1 VALRSNGQS
10 AQLRGHWAKEEAMT
24 VADPRRRALLA
35 ATAALCAAAR
45 PFAARAQQDAAWPTR
60 PVRLIVPF
68 PAAGTTDILA
78 RVLAEALG
86 PRLGQ
91 PVVVENRGG
100 AGGNIGADAVA
111 RSNDGHTLLLAT
123 IGTAAINYGL
133 YGASMPYRPE
143 DLAAVS
149 LVAAVPNVVVATP
162 KLEAK
167 TLQEAVAL
175 AKRRREGLT
184 IASSGNGTSLHLTGE
199 LLKEA
204 AGIDLIH
211 VPFRGSG
218 PMLTEVIAG
227 RVDLA
232 VDNLPSSLGHVR
244 DGRLRALAV
253 TTERRAP
260 ALPEV
265 PTTAEAGYPQV
276 QAMAWF
282 GVQVPAGAP
291 RPVVDRLAAEI
302 QAAVR
307 DPAVRAKVEEQGAEP
322 VGGTPEEFEA
332 FIRREIARWGEVIRR
347 AKVTVD

>member
-1 VALRSNGQS
+1 
-10 AQLRGHWAKEEAMT
+10 MT
-24 VADPRRRALLA
+24 DASRRRILLSAAALA
-35 ATAALCAAAR
+35 AAPPLG
-45 PFAARAQQDAAWPTR
+45 ARAQQNAAWPTR
-60 PVRLIVPF
+60 PVRLIVPV

-100 AGGNIGADAVA
+100 AGGNIGADLVVK
-111 RSNDGHTLLLAT
+111 SNDGHTLLMAT

-133 YGASMPYRPE
+133 YRDSMPYRPE

-149 LVAAVPNVVVATP
+149 LMATVPNVIVATP

-175 AKRRREGLT
+175 AKRRRDGLT
-184 IASSGNGTSLHLTGE
+184 IGSSGNGTSLHLTGE

-204 AGIDLIH
+204 AGINLIH

-218 PMLTEVIAG
+218 PMLTEIIAG

-232 VDNLPSSLGHVR
+232 VDNLPSSLGHIR

-253 TTERRAP
+253 TGERRAP

-276 QAMAWF
+276 QAVAWF
-282 GVQVPAGAP
+282 GIQAPAGMP
-291 RPVVDRLAAEI
+291 RPVIQRLAAEI
-302 QAAVR
+302 QAVVR
-307 DPAVRAKVEEQGAEP
+307 DPAVRARIEEQGGEP
-322 VGGTPEEFEA
+322 VGSTPEEFEA
-332 FIRREIARWGEVIRR
+332 LIRREIARWGEVIQR
-347 AKVTVD
+347 AKVSVD

>member
-1 VALRSNGQS
+1 MA
-10 AQLRGHWAKEEAMT
+10 
-24 VADPRRRALLA
+24 RRREILLA
-35 ATAALCAAAR
+35 AAGLPAAAATGAVGAEAPGGGR
-45 PFAARAQQDAAWPTR
+45 PI
-60 PVRLIVPF
+60 RLLVPF
-68 PAAGTTDILA
+68 PPGGAVDILG
-78 RVLAEALG
+78 RLLAE
-86 PRLGQ
+86 RLGAALNAT
-91 PVVVENRGG
+91 VVVENRAG

-111 RSNDGHTLLLAT
+111 KSTDGHTLLMTT

-133 YGASMPYRPE
+133 YRDSMPYKPE

-149 LVAAVPNVVVATP
+149 LVATVPNVIIATP

-218 PMLTEVIAG
+218 PMLTEIIAG

-232 VDNLPSSLGHVR
+232 VDNLPSSLGHIR

-265 PTTAEAGYPQV
+265 PTTDEAGYPQV
-276 QAMAWF
+276 QAVAWF
-282 GVQVPAGAP
+282 GIQAPAGTP
-291 RPVVDRLAAEI
+291 RPVIQRLATEI
-302 QAAVR
+302 QAALR
-307 DPAVRAKVEEQGAEP
+307 DPAVRAKIEEQGAEP
-322 VGGTPEEFEA
+322 VGDTPEEFEA

-347 AKVTVD
+347 ANVTVD